1 MKAQAKEEK
10 LRRQIER
17 SKLTR
22 EKQLREEVAREQR
35 LAQYQEEVR
44 LARDALQRSEESA
57 ELLAE
62 KSMVAEQEAMLLQQ
76 KASEAETE
84 VQRIKLSVIKTEE
97 ERLHM
102 EKRVGET
109 ELIVHRMVEE
119 AERLRLE
126 VSQARDA
133 EKDAKN
139 KLIDF
144 LNISVSE
151 VKVPPGP
158 QHSTNGFHHPP
169 QTNGYSPTAH
179 YPNNQVVPELS
190 PELAALN
197 LNMEELTQSAFD
209 IRSGLPLQGVL
220 GGLVPPHSSHFSVPN
235 LTSGSFNHRFDLSSS
250 QSHDMHMS
258 RAGYSHD
265 LMTDNDMEALSLE
278 IEKEKYEYLE
288 KSKHL
293 QTQLQTF
300 KSEIDD
306 LKLDEKV
313 TELDKLHSQQ
323 QTEGENKY
331 STIQKVK
338 RGSTS
343 SRVAFFDEL

>member
-197 LNMEELTQSAFD
+197 LNMEELTQSAYD

-220 GGLVPPHSSHFSVPN
+220 GGLVPLHSSHFSVPN
-235 LTSGSFNHRFDLSSS
+235 LTSESFDHRYSSS
-250 QSHDMHMS
+250 HNTSFSKPLQSFMFLFLYQCCQVARFK
-258 RAGYSHD
+258 RACPFKRAFG
-265 LMTDNDMEALSLE
+265 
-278 IEKEKYEYLE
+278 EK
-288 KSKHL
+288 
-293 QTQLQTF
+293 
-300 KSEIDD
+300 
-306 LKLDEKV
+306 
-313 TELDKLHSQQ
+313 
-323 QTEGENKY
+323 
-331 STIQKVK
+331 
-338 RGSTS
+338 RP
-343 SRVAFFDEL
+343 FFACFFVIL

>member
-119 AERLRLE
+119 AERRQQEAERLRLE
-126 VSQARDA
+126 VSQAREA

-158 QHSTNGFHHPP
+158 QHTTNGFHHPP

-197 LNMEELTQSAFD
+197 LNMEELTQSAYD

-235 LTSGSFNHRFDLSSS
+235 LTSGSFNHRFALSSS

-288 KSKHL
+288 KSNL
-293 QTQLQTF
+293 
-300 KSEIDD
+300 
-306 LKLDEKV
+306 
-313 TELDKLHSQQ
+313 
-323 QTEGENKY
+323 GA
-331 STIQKVK
+331 
-338 RGSTS
+338 G
-343 SRVAFFDEL
+343 